1 MPPVRPSHS
10 GITTTIVDLLG
21 QLADGIIDRTVEAIF
36 ADIPAYAAIRDPAF
50 VRDVREHVAEHHRT
64 LLQGL
69 TAEQTPS
76 REDLLFSRRHT
87 VQRVGRISI
96 ADFLQAYRMYLGNA
110 LDALLNEIQEHEDAA
125 AVIDLVNVLLDYV
138 NLASTYA
145 AELYIEIEQLELA
158 GGERVRR
165 DLLEDL
171 IASRAV
177 VPGARQDAA
186 RDAGLAPD
194 RPCLVIVAIPRT
206 APGDEQTLRGAAGA
220 IARACHT
227 RKSPLTVIRS
237 DHIVVV
243 SPIRPSDTDRVV
255 QSLNETHAR
264 LARRDMRLAIGV
276 STVQPGL
283 AGIATALLEALG
295 AAQCLGPDGGVFAL
309 PALSAFEYLT
319 AFRDATAERLVSPAV
334 TNFVS
339 SDLASGGVLVATLL
353 AYVDCD
359 LNVKALSERISVH
372 VNTAHYRLNKVAE
385 QTGSDLRRLKDVL
398 DLVVAIRF
406 AMSRGDRPPGVW
418 R

>member
-1 MPPVRPSHS
+1 MKRTLGVCAGGLIVALAVGVLWARDEAAPAKPGVGS
-10 GITTTIVDLLG
+10 GHEADAEAIRAMARDFVAAFNKHNAAALTAQWTEQAECTD
-21 QLADGIIDRTVEAIF
+21 ADGQTV
-36 ADIPAYAAIRDPAF
+36 
-50 VRDVREHVAEHHRT
+50 
-64 LLQGL
+64 
-69 TAEQTPS
+69 
-76 REDLLFSRRHT
+76 
-87 VQRVGRISI
+87 
-96 ADFLQAYRMYLGNA
+96 
-110 LDALLNEIQEHEDAA
+110 
-125 AVIDLVNVLLDYV
+125 
-138 NLASTYA
+138 
-145 AELYIEIEQLELA
+145 
-158 GGERVRR
+158 
-165 DLLEDL
+165 
-171 IASRAV
+171 
-177 VPGARQDAA
+177 
-186 RDAGLAPD
+186 
-194 RPCLVIVAIPRT
+194 
-206 APGDEQTLRGAAGA
+206 RGAAGA

-227 RKSPLTVIRS
+227 RKSPLTVIQS

-243 SPIRPSDTDRVV
+243 SPIRASDTDRVV

-295 AAQCLGPDGGVFAL
+295 AAQCLGSDGGVFAL

-385 QTGSDLRRLKDVL
+385 LTGSDLRRLRDVL